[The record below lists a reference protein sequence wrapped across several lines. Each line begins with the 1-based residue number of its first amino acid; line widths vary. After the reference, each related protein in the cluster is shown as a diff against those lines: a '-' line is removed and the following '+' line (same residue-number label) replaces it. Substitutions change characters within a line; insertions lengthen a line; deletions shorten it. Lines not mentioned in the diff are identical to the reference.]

1 MLSGPS
7 GSGKSF
13 WAADWFRS
21 DQIVSTDAL
30 RAIVGF
36 GEGDQR
42 AGTDAFDLTALIVE
56 RRLRRGLFTVVDS
69 LGLDPKQRKR
79 WLDVAAKHNR
89 PTVAVAFDVSP
100 AECRKRNKQR
110 SRPVPS
116 KTLSSQL
123 RRWPD
128 QHQLL
133 HEEFD
138 HVVAPDVDVR
148 IVPTT
153 LARWATPQREEPKT
167 MKFGLTISSFT
178 FADDSADMGS
188 KLTDLAQ
195 EAEAAGFDSLWVMDH
210 FVQIPQVGRQWDPML
225 ESYTTLAFLAGV
237 TSRVSLGTMVTGIT
251 YRNIAHLAKIV
262 ATLDV
267 LSGGRA
273 RCGLGAAWFDTE
285 HELYG
290 YEFPPLAERY
300 DQLEDALR
308 LLPLMWGPGSPSFEG
323 HTISTPAATCYPR
336 PLQDHIPMLV
346 GGSGEKKTL
355 KLVAQY
361 ADACNLFGEPDV
373 IAHKVSVLQKHL
385 EAFDRDLGEITVTQL
400 SGVLCAADENDLNA
414 RVTAL
419 SPGDTPLEVVSEMVT
434 AGTTDD
440 HINRFQALADAGV
453 QETIVALADL
463 ALPGAVSNF
472 APVIDHFSPK

>member
-1 MLSGPS
+1 MVLAGPS
-7 GSGKSF
+7 GSGKSS
-13 WAADWFRS
+13 WADSQFRP

-36 GEGDQR
+36 GEHDQR
-42 AGTDAFDLTALIVE
+42 AGTDAFDLANLVVE
-56 RRLRRGLFTVVDS
+56 RRLKRGLLTVVDS
-69 LGLDPKQRKR
+69 LGLDPKQRAR
-79 WLDVAAKHNR
+79 WLKVAATHGR
-89 PTVAVAFDVSP
+89 PTVAVAFDVP
-100 AECRKRNKQR
+100 AAECRKRNKQR
-110 SRPVPS
+110 SSPVPS
-116 KTLSSQL
+116 KALTSQL
-123 RRWPD
+123 TRWPE
-128 QHQLL
+128 QLNL
-133 HEEFD
+133 LDHEFD
-138 HVVAPDVDVR
+138 KVVSPGDVR

-153 LARWATPQREEPKT
+153 LARWAAPDKEPRA

-178 FADDSADMGS
+178 FADGAADLGP
-188 KLTDLAQ
+188 KLAALAQ

-225 ESYTTLAFLAGV
+225 ESYTALAFLAGV
-237 TSRVSLGTMVTGIT
+237 TERVSLGTMVTGIT

-300 DQLEDALR
+300 DQLEDALQ

-323 HTISTPAATCYPR
+323 RTISTPAATCYPR
-336 PLQDHIPMLV
+336 PVQEHIPMLV

-373 IAHKVSVLQKHL
+373 IAHKVSVLDDHL
-385 EAFDRDLGEITVTQL
+385 ATFDRDRSEVAVTQL
-400 SGVLCAADENDLNA
+400 SGVLCAASDDDLAA
-414 RVTAL
+414 RVAAL
-419 SPGDTPLEVVSEMVT
+419 SPRDTPPEVVSELVT
-434 AGTTDD
+434 AGTVDD
-440 HINRFQALADAGV
+440 HIGRFQALADVGV
-453 QETIVALADL
+453 DEAIVALADL
-463 ALPGAVSNF
+463 SLPDAISNF
-472 APVIDHFSPK
+472 APVIQQFQG